1 MSKLLLVG
9 IGGFIGACLRY
20 IISGIAYKYLGSN
33 FPWGTLLVN
42 LIGAFAIGFFWQ
54 SFENIISSTNLNL
67 FILIGMVGAF
77 TTFSTYSLETINLLK
92 NNDIT
97 FAMLN
102 ILATNILSLV
112 FVFVG
117 IVVSKNLSILI
128 AR

>member
-97 FAMLN
+97 FALLN

-128 AR
+128 SR